1 MRKKPKKI
9 DMNPKQ
15 LRYDLH
21 QAYRRLTWKIW
32 VYLKANPDVL
42 ESNDNRKIF
51 DEIGKIQT
59 QIFMRRYPEHTYEEA
74 FNTQD
79 FLSYL
84 EAKHHAEDFYF
95 EQELMDLFRPSTP
108 HDKEWKWKVFVELFF
123 FSANNERYTKTK

>member
-1 MRKKPKKI
+1 
-9 DMNPKQ
+9 MNPKQ

-42 ESNDNRKIF
+42 ESNDNREIF

-59 QIFMRRYPEHTYEEA
+59 QIFMRRYPEHTYEET

-84 EAKHHAEDFYF
+84 EAKYHAEDFYF

-108 HDKEWKWKVFVELFF
+108 HDKEWKRKVFAELFF

>member
-42 ESNDNRKIF
+42 ELNDNREFF

-59 QIFMRRYPEHTYEEA
+59 QIFMRRYPEHTYEET

-95 EQELMDLFRPSTP
+95 EQELLDLFRPSTP

-123 FSANNERYTKTK
+123 FSANNERYTKK

>member
-1 MRKKPKKI
+1 M
-9 DMNPKQ
+9 
-15 LRYDLH
+15 
-21 QAYRRLTWKIW
+21 
-32 VYLKANPDVL
+32 L
-42 ESNDNRKIF
+42 ESNDNREIF

-84 EAKHHAEDFYF
+84 EAKHHAEDIYF